1 ISQFTPTS
9 TFLPFQGLVALPN
22 NHFYEV
28 KQPLSECNTIDFA
41 TILKTSR
48 LQKVLPS
55 FYKKIIFTK
64 L

>member
-1 ISQFTPTS
+1 
-9 TFLPFQGLVALPN
+9 LPN
-22 NHFYEV
+22 NRFCHV
-28 KQPLSECNTIDFA
+28 KQPLSECKTIDFA
-41 TILKTSR
+41 TILTTSK